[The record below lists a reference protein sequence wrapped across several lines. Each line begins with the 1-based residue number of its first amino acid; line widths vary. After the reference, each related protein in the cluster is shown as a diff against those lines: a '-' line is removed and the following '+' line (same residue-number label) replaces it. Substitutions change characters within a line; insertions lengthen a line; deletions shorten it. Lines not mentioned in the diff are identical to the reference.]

1 MIKREEK
8 AEKDKRRQ
16 KNRKAEAVENQ
27 TPTKRKKTEKA
38 KAIDEDINDD

>member
-1 MIKREEK
+1 MEK

-16 KNRKAEAVENQ
+16 ENRKAEAVENQ
-27 TPTKRKKTEKA
+27 TLTKRKKTEKA